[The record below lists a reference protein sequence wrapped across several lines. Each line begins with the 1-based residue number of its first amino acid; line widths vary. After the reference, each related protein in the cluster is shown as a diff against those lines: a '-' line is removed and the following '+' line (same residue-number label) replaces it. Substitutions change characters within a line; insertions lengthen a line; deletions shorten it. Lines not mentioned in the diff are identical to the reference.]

1 MKKSEFTK
9 ERKVQVTS
17 DQGVF
22 EFDSYKDMLG
32 NFMDVT
38 NTEQWAKAHHSD
50 DGESCVFVAHRFD
63 TTGKIVENHMTHE
76 EAEDYSAMLN
86 EYYAIAEEYS
96 VEEIQN

>member
-1 MKKSEFTK
+1 MRKSEFIQ

-38 NTEQWAKAHHSD
+38 NTEQWAKTH
-50 DGESCVFVAHRFD
+50 ERLVFVAHRFD
-63 TTGKIVENHMTHE
+63 IDGKIVDSFESND
-76 EAEDYSAMLN
+76 EAVEYANQLN
-86 EYYAIAEEYS
+86 EYFAICEEYS